1 MKRGL
6 FSVLC
11 LLACQGGQQ
20 TTATSGTTAS
30 TSGATDTSTTAS
42 ATETA
47 GPVPTG
53 TSSQT
58 TETTATGTTDSSTSG
73 PPTTGT
79 TDPAMTGTTG
89 IGESTT
95 STGSTTLDLE
105 TTGTTTTGPDSC
117 GDGIVDA
124 DELCDDGNA
133 TPHDGCEDDCRPTLL
148 DVQAGLLHT
157 CVLFGSGAVK
167 CWGGNPSG
175 ELGYGHTDALGDEPG
190 ELPTPDLDL
199 GGKVVEIA
207 AGYSHTCARLEDGAV
222 RCWGENTYG
231 QLGYGHTDPV
241 GDAPG
246 QMPPPDVQLGGP
258 AVALSAGLRHTCA
271 VLATGEVRCWGWNY
285 YGQLGLGHT
294 EDIGDEPGEMPPPPA
309 PIGEDIESI
318 SSGWHFNCI
327 TRAGGEVRCWG
338 SDFDG
343 SLGDADGIVDSR
355 GDEPGELP
363 TPPVLVGAPVAQL
376 SGGHSTVC
384 TLLMDGAVR
393 CWGNGEYGALG
404 AGNTED
410 RGHDP
415 GDMPPPAVDLGGV
428 GVQLVTRFLRTCVR
442 MDTGKLRCWGDAM
455 AEDNI
460 DHIDDEPGEMPPP
473 DVPLPG
479 SVQRVGGG
487 DHHMCA
493 IMVDGNL
500 RCWGYG
506 VDGQLGLGEK
516 QSVYYDELA
525 DKPPI
530 PLF

>member
-6 FSVLC
+6 ISVLC
-11 LLACQGGQQ
+11 LLACQGGQE
-20 TTATSGTTAS
+20 TTATSGTTAT
-30 TSGATDTSTTAS
+30 TSGATDTSTAAS

-58 TETTATGTTDSSTSG
+58 TETTAPGTTDSSTSG

-89 IGESTT
+89 VGESTT

-105 TTGTTTTGPDSC
+105 TTGTTTTTGPDSC
-117 GDGIVDA
+117 GDGIVDV

-148 DVQAGLLHT
+148 DVQAGHLHT

-167 CWGGNPSG
+167 CWGGSPSG
-175 ELGYGHTDALGDEPG
+175 QLGYGHTDALGDEPG
-190 ELPTPDLDL
+190 EMPTPDLDL

-241 GDAPG
+241 GDEPG
-246 QMPPPDVQLGGP
+246 QMPPPDVQLDGS
-258 AVALSAGLRHTCA
+258 AVALSAGWLHTCA
-271 VLATGEVRCWGWNY
+271 LLATGEVRCWGGNAF
-285 YGQLGLGHT
+285 GQLGLGHT

-309 PIGEDIESI
+309 QVGDDIESI
-318 SSGWHFNCI
+318 SSGYTFNCV

-338 SDFDG
+338 ENSAG
-343 SLGDADGIVDSR
+343 CLGQADGMGENR

-376 SGGHSTVC
+376 GAGHSMVC
-384 TLLMDGAVR
+384 TLLMDGSVR

-404 AGNTED
+404 AGNTLD
-410 RGHDP
+410 RGLFP
-415 GDMPPPAVDLGGV
+415 GDMPPPAVDLGGI
-428 GVQLVTRFLRTCVR
+428 GVQLVSRFLRTCVR
-442 MDTGKLRCWGDAM
+442 MDTGKLRCWGDAKSGD
-455 AEDNI
+455 A
-460 DHIDDEPGEMPPP
+460 HTGDEPGEMPPP

-500 RCWGYG
+500 RCWGNG

-516 QSVYYDELA
+516 QWVFYDQIA
-525 DKPPI
+525 GKPPI